1 MVRPPRRCRRRSRRT
16 GRRPESLQRRT
27 ARSSG
32 RSATVAARCRRGSTC
47 RSNSAG
53 SSSTISVRCRQ
64 RSKRGPAQFSD
75 ALPAMSAGRLH
86 VWRGCGERPI
96 CFVAFLGRSLRR
108 MRHTPRSRRSV
119 GASHLERSP
128 HPRASSMTARVAA
141 IDLGTNTVRLLVAEV
156 TPHAAGWR
164 TVLAEQRVTRL
175 GEGFRTTGE
184 LGDAAAAR
192 TAAAVI
198 DYVARAQ
205 SAGATRVAIAATSAV
220 RDASNG
226 RVFVRDLEQATG
238 IGVRI
243 ISGEEEA
250 CLTLAGIVAGLG
262 RLPGVVVAFD
272 IGGGSTEYI
281 LARDGALVTAVS
293 LRLGVVPLAE
303 RFPLP
308 NAVEPSRYT
317 ELRAAVQA
325 QLVRELPPTLATRL
339 DMLVGTAGT
348 VTTLAALDL
357 GLAEYD
363 PARVQGH
370 VLTRVAIER
379 QRRRLN
385 ALDVA
390 GRAALPCLEP
400 GRADLIVGGVAIV
413 EATLD
418 QLGIEQLTVSDWSL
432 REGLVAEL
440 AARQV

>member
-1 MVRPPRRCRRRSRRT
+1 
-16 GRRPESLQRRT
+16 
-27 ARSSG
+27 
-32 RSATVAARCRRGSTC
+32 
-47 RSNSAG
+47 
-53 SSSTISVRCRQ
+53 
-64 RSKRGPAQFSD
+64 
-75 ALPAMSAGRLH
+75 
-86 VWRGCGERPI
+86 
-96 CFVAFLGRSLRR
+96 
-108 MRHTPRSRRSV
+108 
-119 GASHLERSP
+119 
-128 HPRASSMTARVAA
+128 MTARVAA

-198 DYVARAQ
+198 DYVARAR

-250 CLTLAGIVAGLG
+250 RLTLAGIVAGLG

-325 QLVRELPPTLATRL
+325 QLVRELPPALATRL
-339 DMLVGTAGT
+339 DTLVGTAGT

-357 GLAEYD
+357 GLAEY

-418 QLGIEQLTVSDWSL
+418 QLGSEQLTVSDWSL